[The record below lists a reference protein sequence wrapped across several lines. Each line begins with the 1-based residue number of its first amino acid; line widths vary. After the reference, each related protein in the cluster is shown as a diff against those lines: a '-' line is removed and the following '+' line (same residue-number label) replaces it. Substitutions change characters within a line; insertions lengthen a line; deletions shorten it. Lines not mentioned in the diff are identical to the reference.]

1 MRNTLTMKLISLI
14 LITHL
19 LFIMLGEVMLFF
31 LYELEADLR
40 KYLKTYIFLHEM
52 DEVRI
57 SISSHY

>member
-1 MRNTLTMKLISLI
+1 MRNTLIMKLISLI

-52 DEVRI
+52 MR
-57 SISSHY
+57 